1 MNTEVIALLKS
12 RDPADRKQGVMLAGR
27 SGEKEY
33 IRVLQKLASIEP
45 DPFLK
50 TLEEKTVEFLQQA
63 ALKPKPGA
71 IKPLSQPKTSPQP
84 AASPQAKTTASP
96 SQAIHP
102 IAAVDPAKPKV
113 HSKRSTS
120 KSIDFERHLQ
130 KQRAAR
136 KSRYSPGKLLMLS
149 LFTLVAIFV
158 AILFVQDQL
167 VGSLPMMMYSMSN
180 AKSFPPNSEAPD
192 ELTGEVYQ
200 RVASSYLTYTI
211 FEPRGPTPDD
221 GWPLLLVNHGW
232 GMDAASM
239 AAPYYSWAQHEG
251 ILLVATEFDNNQ
263 FASNNFYPAFRS
275 VNKMMDEI
283 EAYYPVD
290 VHANIIMGF
299 SWGGNMSYFYTH
311 TYPRMF
317 SGAVL
322 ASAPPYP
329 LPPMD
334 SPVKYA
340 VFAGDNE
347 GWESTSLGQFLRE
360 LAGQLGRRGTPLWY
374 WEVHSQGHSIT
385 PSTIEKT
392 KELMD
397 ELRDR

>member
-1 MNTEVIALLKS
+1 MNTKVIALLKS

-27 SGEKEY
+27 SGETDY

-45 DPFLK
+45 DPYLK
-50 TLEEKTVEFLQQA
+50 TLEEKTVDFLQQSS
-63 ALKPKPGA
+63 LKPKA
-71 IKPLSQPKTSPQP
+71 DVIKPLKKPLNPLTASQP
-84 AASPQAKTTASP
+84 
-96 SQAIHP
+96 AI
-102 IAAVDPAKPKV
+102 I
-113 HSKRSTS
+113 KRDTS
-120 KSIDFERHLQ
+120 KTVDFKKLQ
-130 KQRAAR
+130 PRQREPKQR
-136 KSRYSPGKLLMLS
+136 RYTPGKLLMLG
-149 LFTLVAIFV
+149 LFTIVVIVVGVLV
-158 AILFVQDQL
+158 LQDQL
-167 VGSLPMMMYSMSN
+167 LGSLPSMMYGMSN
-180 AKSFPPNSEAPD
+180 AKPFPPDSEAPY

-200 RVASSYLTYTI
+200 RTASSYLTYTI
-211 FEPRGPTPDD
+211 FEPRGPTPPD

-232 GMDAASM
+232 GMDAAAM

-251 ILLVATEFDNNQ
+251 ILLVATQFENNQ

-275 VNKMMDEI
+275 VNNMMDEI

-329 LPPMD
+329 LPPMN
-334 SPVKYA
+334 SEVRYA

-347 GWESTSLGQFLRE
+347 GWEDTSLGQFLRE
-360 LAGQLGRRGTPLWY
+360 LAGQMGRRGTPLWY
-374 WEVHSQGHSIT
+374 WEAHNQGHSIT
-385 PSTIEKT
+385 ASVIEKT

-397 ELRDR
+397 ELRAS